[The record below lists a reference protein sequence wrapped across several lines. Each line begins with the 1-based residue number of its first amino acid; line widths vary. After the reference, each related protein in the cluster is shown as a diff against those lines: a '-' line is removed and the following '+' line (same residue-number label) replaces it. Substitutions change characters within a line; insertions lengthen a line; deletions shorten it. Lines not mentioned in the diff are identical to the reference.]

1 MNHLTDEQIQE
12 FAEGLMPEKNN
23 EIEEH
28 LKSCRN
34 CRVEVEAY
42 RNLFAELNEEMDSAL
57 SNTFVD
63 SVMTKIAMESSAK
76 SKFKY
81 LNILLVA
88 LGIVASVFITMQYVD
103 LAAVSKTTMDSIMP
117 NISLQPEQVM
127 SVEQDTAEA
136 FNKYKFFIFCAF
148 VMALIF
154 FLDQIVLGKRI
165 MKNKFVF
172 AFVKF
177 IQ

>member
-1 MNHLTDEQIQE
+1 
-12 FAEGLMPEKNN
+12 
-23 EIEEH
+23 
-28 LKSCRN
+28 
-34 CRVEVEAY
+34 
-42 RNLFAELNEEMDSAL
+42 
-57 SNTFVD
+57 
-63 SVMTKIAMESSAK
+63 
-76 SKFKY
+76 
-81 LNILLVA
+81 
-88 LGIVASVFITMQYVD
+88 
-103 LAAVSKTTMDSIMP
+103 MP
-117 NISLQPEQVM
+117 NISLQPEQVL

-154 FLDQIVLGKRI
+154 ILDQMVLGKRI